1 MYKRNTIEFDK
12 KITIDI
18 NELQI
23 MLSVG
28 RNTALQIGK
37 NAGAVIKIGRRTL
50 YRIDKIQEYMN
61 TLTEDCNG

>member
-18 NELQI
+18 NELQT

-61 TLTEDCNG
+61 TLTEECNG